1 MHGLPARWG
10 RAEPMGPGLEERS
23 GADARIRAAVRSG
36 DHDRALRLLME
47 AYGAQLFATCA
58 RYLPDRALAEDVH
71 QTCFVQAYQSLP
83 RLLERESIAAW
94 LMAIA
99 KNRCLDALK
108 IHRRRRRWQV
118 LQGTLPEV
126 HDGRASAEDDVHR
139 SSLVQRLRHALD
151 VLSTEAR
158 RAVELRYGEM
168 LSYEEM
174 AELCGARPG
183 TLQMRVTRAIPM
195 LRRSLEGQG
204 ITGF

>member
-1 MHGLPARWG
+1 M
-10 RAEPMGPGLEERS
+10 EPGLDERS
-23 GADARIRAAVRSG
+23 AADARIRRAVRRRDG
-36 DHDRALRLLME
+36 DTALRVLME
-47 AYGAQLFATCA
+47 AYGTQLFAVCA
-58 RYLPDRALAEDVH
+58 RFLSDRALAEDVH
-71 QTCFVQAYQSLP
+71 QTCFVQAYQSLH
-83 RLLERESIAAW
+83 RVLERESIAAW

-99 KNRCLDALK
+99 RNRCLDALK

-118 LQGTLPEV
+118 PHATLPEV
-126 HDGRASAEDDVHR
+126 HDVRSSAEDDVHR
-139 SSLVQRLRHALD
+139 SSLVHRLRHALD

-174 AELCGARPG
+174 SELCGARPG
-183 TLQMRVTRAIPM
+183 TLQMRVARAMPV

>member
-1 MHGLPARWG
+1 MHGLPA
-10 RAEPMGPGLEERS
+10 PGASETLGVGLVERS
-23 GADARIRAAVRSG
+23 GADGRIRQAVRAG
-36 DHDRALRLLME
+36 DQESALRMLME
-47 AYGAQLFATCA
+47 AYGTQLFTVCS
-58 RYLPDRALAEDVH
+58 RFIPDRALAEDVH
-71 QTCFVQAYQSLP
+71 QTCFVQAYQSLQ
-83 RLLERESIAAW
+83 RVLERESIAAW

-99 KNRCLDALK
+99 RNRCLDALK

-126 HDGRASAEDDVHR
+126 RDARSTAEDDVHR
-139 SSLVQRLRHALD
+139 ASLVERLRRALD

-183 TLQMRVTRAIPM
+183 TLQMRVTRAMPL
-195 LRRSLEGQG
+195 LRRSLEAQG

>member
-1 MHGLPARWG
+1 
-10 RAEPMGPGLEERS
+10 MGPGLEERS
-23 GADARIRAAVRSG
+23 AADARIRAAVRRR
-36 DHDRALRLLME
+36 DHDTALRLLME
-47 AYGAQLFATCA
+47 AYGTQLFATCA
-58 RYLPDRALAEDVH
+58 RYLSDRTLAEDVH
-71 QTCFVQAYQSLP
+71 QTCFVQAYQSLQ
-83 RLLERESIAAW
+83 RVLERESIAAW

-99 KNRCLDALK
+99 RNRCLDALK

-118 LQGTLPEV
+118 LQGTLPETR
-126 HDGRASAEDDVHR
+126 DGRSTAEDDVHR
-139 SSLVQRLRHALD
+139 ASLVERLRRALD

-183 TLQMRVTRAIPM
+183 TLQMRVTRAIPV
-195 LRRSLEGQG
+195 LRRSLEAQG

>member
-1 MHGLPARWG
+1 MGL
-10 RAEPMGPGLEERS
+10 GLEERS
-23 GADARIRAAVRSG
+23 AADARIRRAARAG
-36 DHDRALRLLME
+36 DQETALRELME
-47 AYGAQLFATCA
+47 AYGTQLFAVCT
-58 RYLPDRALAEDVH
+58 RFIPDRALAEDVH
-71 QTCFVQAYQSLP
+71 QTCFVQAYQSLQ
-83 RLLERESIAAW
+83 RVLERESIAAW

-99 KNRCLDALK
+99 RNRCLDALK

-118 LQGTLPEV
+118 LHGSLPEV
-126 HDGRASAEDDVHR
+126 HDARCSAEDEVHR

-151 VLSTEAR
+151 VLSIEAR

-183 TLQMRVTRAIPM
+183 TLQMRVTRAMPL
-195 LRRSLEGQG
+195 LRRSLEAEG

>member
-1 MHGLPARWG
+1 MGL
-10 RAEPMGPGLEERS
+10 GLEERS
-23 GADARIRAAVRSG
+23 AADAKIRRSVRAG
-36 DHDRALRLLME
+36 EQDAALRTLME
-47 AYGAQLFATCA
+47 AYGTQLYAVCSRFI
-58 RYLPDRALAEDVH
+58 PDRALAEDVH
-71 QTCFVQAYQSLP
+71 QTCFVQAYQSLH
-83 RLLERESIAAW
+83 RVLERESIAAW

-99 KNRCLDALK
+99 RNRCLDALK

-126 HDGRASAEDDVHR
+126 RDARSTAEDDVHR
-139 SSLVQRLRHALD
+139 ASLVERLRRALD

-183 TLQMRVTRAIPM
+183 TLQMRVTRAIPV
-195 LRRSLEGQG
+195 LRRSLEAQG
-204 ITGF
+204 ITGW

>member
-1 MHGLPARWG
+1 MGL
-10 RAEPMGPGLEERS
+10 GLEERS
-23 GADARIRAAVRSG
+23 AADVRIRRAVRAG
-36 DHDRALRLLME
+36 DPDTALRVLME
-47 AYGAQLFATCA
+47 AYGTQLFAVCT
-58 RYLPDRALAEDVH
+58 RFIQDRALAEDVH
-71 QTCFVQAYQSLP
+71 QTCFVQAYQSLH
-83 RLLERESIAAW
+83 RVLERESIAAW

-99 KNRCLDALK
+99 RNRCLDALK

-118 LQGTLPEV
+118 PHGTVPEV
-126 HDGRASAEDDVHR
+126 HDARSSAEDEVHR
-139 SSLVQRLRHALD
+139 SSLVERLRHALD

-183 TLQMRVTRAIPM
+183 TLQMRVTRAMPL
-195 LRRSLEGQG
+195 LRRSLEAQG

>member
-1 MHGLPARWG
+1 MGL
-10 RAEPMGPGLEERS
+10 GLEERS
-23 GADARIRAAVRSG
+23 AADARIRRAARAG
-36 DHDRALRLLME
+36 DQDTALRVLME
-47 AYGAQLFATCA
+47 AYGRQLFAVCA
-58 RYLPDRALAEDVH
+58 RFIPDRALAEDVH
-71 QTCFVQAYQSLP
+71 QTCFVQAYQSLH
-83 RLLERESIAAW
+83 RVLERESIAAW

-99 KNRCLDALK
+99 RNRCLDALK

-118 LQGTLPEV
+118 LHGSLPEV
-126 HDGRASAEDDVHR
+126 HDGRSSAEEDVNR

-183 TLQMRVTRAIPM
+183 TLQMRVTRAMPV
-195 LRRSLEGQG
+195 LRRSLKAQG
-204 ITGF
+204 VTGF

>member
-1 MHGLPARWG
+1 MGL
-10 RAEPMGPGLEERS
+10 GLEERS
-23 GADARIRAAVRSG
+23 AADARIRKAARCG
-36 DHDRALRLLME
+36 DQETALRLLME
-47 AYGAQLFATCA
+47 AYGTQLFTVCA
-58 RYLPDRALAEDVH
+58 RFIPDRSLAEDVH
-71 QTCFVQAYQSLP
+71 QTCFVQAYQSLH
-83 RLLERESIAAW
+83 RVLERESIAAW

-99 KNRCLDALK
+99 RNRCLDALK

-118 LQGTLPEV
+118 LHGSLPEV
-126 HDGRASAEDDVHR
+126 RDAGFSAEDEVHR
-139 SSLVQRLRHALD
+139 SSLVRRLRHALD

-183 TLQMRVTRAIPM
+183 TLQMRVTRAIPL
-195 LRRSLEGQG
+195 LRRSLEAQG